1 MSDLYTPHTTYTTIS
16 IDTCITG
23 LIAERSENHRGLDTD
38 FVFYSAEIGVKYC
51 LTDGFVC
58 LDGTTRTGALLVK
71 DISGT
76 MRLIR
81 TKNIKASHRSRFFFE
96 EDHISRRVVN
106 G

>member
-1 MSDLYTPHTTYTTIS
+1 ML
-16 IDTCITG
+16 
-23 LIAERSENHRGLDTD
+23 
-38 FVFYSAEIGVKYC
+38 YSAEIRVKYC

-81 TKNIKASHRSRFFFE
+81 TKNIKASRRSRF
-96 EDHISRRVVN
+96 
-106 G
+106 